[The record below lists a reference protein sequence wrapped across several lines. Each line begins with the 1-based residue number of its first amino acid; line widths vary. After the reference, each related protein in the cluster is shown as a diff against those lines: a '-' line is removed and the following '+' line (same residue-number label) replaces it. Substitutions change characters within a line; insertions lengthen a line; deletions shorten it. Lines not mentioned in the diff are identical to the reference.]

1 MTRHPRRKN
10 LEPMTFTG
18 LDGPQEA
25 SSSVNTIKEPPS
37 RKVPLVAA
45 VAACGRHGFRKEV
58 CRAITLVEGFGV
70 EGDAHGGATVQHLYD
85 KAKDPYR
92 PNLRQ
97 VHLVEEELI
106 LELNALGFC
115 VAAGDL
121 GENITTR
128 RVHLAG
134 LDAGTVLELGSRARL
149 QITGLRSPCV
159 KIERLQPNLRRA
171 VTLTSHGLAA
181 VKRAVMAVVV
191 ASGTVAAGDVIRIV
205 ERKRGGRRELC
216 PV

>member
-1 MTRHPRRKN
+1 V
-10 LEPMTFTG
+10 
-18 LDGPQEA
+18 PQDT
-25 SSSVNTIKEPPS
+25 SSNVNTIEEPFS
-37 RKVPLVAA
+37 RKVPFVAA
-45 VAACGRHGFRKEV
+45 VAASSKHGFGKEV
-58 CRAITLVEGFGV
+58 CRAITLVKGFGV

-85 KAKDPYR
+85 KRKDPCR

-106 LELNALGFC
+106 LELNALGFS

-128 RVHLAG
+128 RVHLAS
-134 LDAGTVLELGSRARL
+134 LDAGTVLEVGSRARI

-159 KIERLQPNLRRA
+159 KIERLEPGLRRA
-171 VTLTSHGLAA
+171 VTHTSNVPAA

-191 ASGTVAAGDVIRIV
+191 ASGMVSAGDVIRIV
-205 ERKRGGRRELC
+205 EGKRGERRGLC